1 MALRPFQLV
10 PYMPVLSL
18 RPAEM
23 QALGELPDATKDR
36 LLPIIHLR
44 AWMSAQMLESGLN
57 RVREAY
63 GNRPIVVAVSEPEI
77 VEKLRPVH
85 LELDQ
90 LRVPDDG
97 YRNWCHFIES
107 TPNYIPAMQLRNL
120 THFGNQLQRF
130 YALGRGVVVIIE
142 RDALSGIPAIAQAVA
157 LSTQAGIDVCFVLDL
172 AMGWRDPLGHAVF
185 VRGWCEQIWAACPL
199 AAVSISASSFPAE
212 FAGRTEQEIYERTLF
227 NEVKGQIGNQTLIYS
242 DRGSARFER
251 QRGGGGLPA
260 PRIDYPLTTSW
271 RFFRS
276 DKAGFSGYYEQAGL
290 LKNKS
295 GLFDPLLRVWGTQMI
310 ERTAAGDSAAI
321 KTPARSTAVR
331 INLHLHRQ
339 TFFNDPI
346 GLYDT
351 EDDWD
356 GSS

>member
-1 MALRPFQLV
+1 MV
-10 PYMPVLSL
+10 PYLPVLSL

-44 AWMSAQMLESGLN
+44 AWMTAHMLESGLN
-57 RVREAY
+57 RVKEAY
-63 GNRPIVVAVSEPEI
+63 GERPVVVAVSEPEV

-90 LRVPDDG
+90 LRLPDDG
-97 YRNWCHFIES
+97 YRNWCQFIEA
-107 TPNYIPAMQLRNL
+107 TPNYIPAMQLRDLAN
-120 THFGNQLQRF
+120 FGNQLQRF
-130 YALGRGVVVIIE
+130 YALGRGVVIIIE
-142 RDALSGIPAIAQAVA
+142 RDALPGLVAIAQAVA
-157 LSTQAGIDVCFVLDL
+157 QITHAGLDVCFVLDL
-172 AMGWRDPLGHAVF
+172 GMGWRDPLGQAVF
-185 VRGWCEQIWAACPL
+185 VQHWCEQVWAACPL
-199 AAVSISASSFPAE
+199 STVSISASSFPAD
-212 FAGRTEQEIYERTLF
+212 FVGRTDQDIYERILF
-227 NEVKGQIGNQTLIYS
+227 NEVKAQVGDRPLVYS

-260 PRIDYPLTTSW
+260 PRIDYPLAASW

-276 DKAGFSGYYEQAGL
+276 EKIGFDGYHEQAEN
-290 LKNKS
+290 LKDLS
-295 GLFDPLLRVWGTQMI
+295 GLFDPLLRIWGTQMI

-339 TFFNDPI
+339 TFFGDPV

-356 GSS
+356 GG